1 MQFFFY
7 FVSLFFV
14 WKLSIIH
21 VGLIFLS
28 LQCPCVYFGLLF
40 FFMGK
45 EGGFR
50 YLLGFLSINPCVR
63 LLAFGRK
70 QSSLLLYCF
79 ISSLL
84 FFFIF
89 PQLRRRGLCIS
100 FYFFC
105 CGACFIFSLSPLYFS
120 CTTYSS
126 SILTYC
132 FQFFFFFFES
142 QVFHFFPL
150 IIFSVVGCRVK
161 IFHFLLRYLFF
172 LIQ

>member
-1 MQFFFY
+1 MQFFFF

-28 LQCPCVYFGLLF
+28 LQCPCMYFGLLF

-100 FYFFC
+100 FCFFLLWHM
-105 CGACFIFSLSPLYFS
+105 FHFFLESTLFLVYHIFKFNSHILLS
-120 CTTYSS
+120 
-126 SILTYC
+126 I
-132 FQFFFFFFES
+132 FFFFFRKSGFP
-142 QVFHFFPL
+142 FFPPNY
-150 IIFSVVGCRVK
+150 IFGSG
-161 IFHFLLRYLFF
+161 L
-172 LIQ
+172 